1 MKIVMVTFFWYDGDD
16 DNNDAYDYCL
26 VLTRMR
32 MRMTMMMM
40 INIIMILTLLLMV
53 MTYVYDDLNNHDNV
67 MMMVM
72 HIWMMTRVSI
82 KMMIVTCGLIDADCL
97 HTT

>member
-1 MKIVMVTFFWYDGDD
+1 
-16 DNNDAYDYCL
+16 
-26 VLTRMR
+26 
-32 MRMTMMMM
+32 MTMMEV
-40 INIIMILTLLLMV
+40 IIIIIIILALLLM
-53 MTYVYDDLNNHDNV
+53 MITYVYDDLDNHDNV